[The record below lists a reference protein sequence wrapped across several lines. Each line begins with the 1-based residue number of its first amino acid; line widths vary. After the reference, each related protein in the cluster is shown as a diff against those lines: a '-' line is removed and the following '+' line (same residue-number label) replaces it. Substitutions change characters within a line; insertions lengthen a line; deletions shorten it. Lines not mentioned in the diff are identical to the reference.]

1 MRYKEMLSEVS
12 DFSGRGI
19 VEGFLEEVG
28 YVGNFEMDVFRN
40 EKEGCS
46 EVEGL
51 VWVKTWIWMYVGYF
65 QGRINPEGKVAKNW
79 TVGSFKSWS
88 ENFGL
93 RFSVELLVIDDF

>member
-1 MRYKEMLSEVS
+1 MRYKEMPSEVS

-51 VWVKTWIWMYVGYF
+51 V
-65 QGRINPEGKVAKNW
+65 
-79 TVGSFKSWS
+79 
-88 ENFGL
+88 
-93 RFSVELLVIDDF
+93 